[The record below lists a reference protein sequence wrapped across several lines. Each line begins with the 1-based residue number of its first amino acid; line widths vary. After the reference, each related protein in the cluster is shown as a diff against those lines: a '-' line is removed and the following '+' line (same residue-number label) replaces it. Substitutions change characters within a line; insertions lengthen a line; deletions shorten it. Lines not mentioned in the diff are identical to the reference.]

1 MTWKFADTTLNVQAN
16 PPPLRSGGY
25 RKIVFSPPGY
35 DGISGVIDDGRLPVE
50 ITVNVIVKTYEEYE
64 DLSAL
69 FESGT
74 NGDLEMP
81 YNGDHWV
88 YADAFIEQQVV
99 WIRVGRRYWRAAI
112 TFVCPNPRPT
122 WLSTGLAVF

>member
-1 MTWKFADTTLNVQAN
+1 MSWQFAATALEVMAS
-16 PPPLRSGGY
+16 PPPVRTGGY
-25 RKIVFSPPGY
+25 RKIIFSPPGY

-50 ITVNVIVKTYEEYE
+50 ITVTILARTYETYQT
-64 DLSAL
+64 LSAL

-74 NGDLEMP
+74 DGELRVP

-88 YADAFIEQQVV
+88 YEDAFVPEAVN
-99 WIRVGRRYWRAAI
+99 WARVGARYWKAQL

-122 WLSTGLAVF
+122 WLSTGLAVY